1 VRALA
6 KKHVSEAERQR
17 RAHQSHQSKIE
28 GWVTEA
34 EMSTM
39 TGRSLRALRK
49 YRQLGIG
56 MPWSRFGKSVFYRE
70 SAAAAYLDRGEIKP
84 IREEIAA

>member
-1 VRALA
+1 LT
-6 KKHVSEAERQR
+6 KKVSEAERQR
-17 RAHQSHQSKIE
+17 RANQSHQSKIQ

-34 EMSTM
+34 EMSAT

-49 YRQLGIG
+49 DRQLGLG
-56 MPWSRFGKSVFYRE
+56 MPWSRFGKSVFYRD

-84 IREEIAA
+84 IREERAA